1 MREVKR
7 MKVTIVG
14 TEKEIDN
21 LKKVKTS
28 TALEIQKQRL
38 IKMRRRYKKV
48 IPDYHPSKL
57 PTL

>member
-1 MREVKR
+1 M

-14 TEKEIDN
+14 REKEIDN

-38 IKMRRRYKKV
+38 IKMRRRYKKL
-48 IPDYHPSKL
+48 IPDYKPRNPKSL
-57 PTL
+57 TV